1 MNLIPLV
8 CSPSARELG
17 ENRMEKG
24 GRDGAIS
31 VANHSQETFA
41 EKAAINCEGADKNA
55 SVTNPYTGWFV
66 LF

>member
-1 MNLIPLV
+1 
-8 CSPSARELG
+8 
-17 ENRMEKG
+17 MEKG